1 MANYEIDSFL
11 RKFKALCQ
19 AGRSA
24 SLNLSSNAGKVSVN
38 LRVDLGVLHEG
49 PHHPPTHSRNGPAR
63 QRRREKRAVARVAD
77 AEEAEAALS
86 VEEREVLEIGGQ
98 AVSKSHF
105 QQDIVPEEGSIEVKK
120 VKDDNPVEIEASATE
135 VIDEVCNDSE
145 YESRSTDDDPNA
157 KPISVEVPA
166 NHPKPPP
173 VRDRSLGGID
183 YYTATYDDPT
193 DDEDEEIY

>member
-1 MANYEIDSFL
+1 MAY
-11 RKFKALCQ
+11 
-19 AGRSA
+19 
-24 SLNLSSNAGKVSVN
+24 
-38 LRVDLGVLHEG
+38 
-49 PHHPPTHSRNGPAR
+49 
-63 QRRREKRAVARVAD
+63 

-86 VEEREVLEIGGQ
+86 VEEREVLEIAGQ

-120 VKDDNPVEIEASATE
+120 VKDDNPMEIEASATE

-145 YESRSTDDDPNA
+145 YESRLTDDDPNTR
-157 KPISVEVPA
+157 PISVEVTA
-166 NHPKPPP
+166 NLPKPPP